1 MFDFFGNGSLLKLAW
16 PTKGSSNGWLA
27 LDGNGNGKID
37 SAKELFGNIT
47 EQPLTSSPNG
57 FLALAVFDKPNQGGN
72 DDGAIDERD
81 KIWPRLLVW
90 IDKSH
95 DGISQK
101 DELFS
106 LDQIG
111 ITSIMP
117 GYTSSSLADVNGNWF
132 RYQGSL
138 KARPNDPT
146 ERVIYDVFLVNSTE
160 VGKK

>member
-1 MFDFFGNGSLLKLAW
+1 
-16 PTKGSSNGWLA
+16 
-27 LDGNGNGKID
+27 
-37 SAKELFGNIT
+37 
-47 EQPLTSSPNG
+47 
-57 FLALAVFDKPNQGGN
+57 
-72 DDGAIDERD
+72 
-81 KIWPRLLVW
+81 LLVW

-117 GYTSSSLADVNGNWF
+117 GYTSSSLADANANWF
-132 RYQGSL
+132 RYQGSP